1 MGVGIAAACVSLF
14 MGALA
19 NPGFSH
25 LSVLYTSEGF
35 DPMVVAAIISAA
47 GVMITLGK
55 LLYGEVTDRMG
66 GYIPA
71 YLMFSG
77 FLAMALLCIALAYR
91 ETWKH
96 RRA

>member
-1 MGVGIAAACVSLF
+1 MLGIGLYYQKVSIRVGVGIAAACVSLF

-55 LLYGEVTDRMG
+55 LLYGEVTDRLG
-66 GYIPA
+66 AIFPP
-71 YLMFSG
+71 
-77 FLAMALLCIALAYR
+77 
-91 ETWKH
+91 T
-96 RRA
+96 